1 MSPGAEAKSFDE
13 LISSA
18 AATVTGEDVAKA
30 QESSTNMQR
39 FIPGPLCPWAI
50 RSCGASAAHPRP
62 IW

>member
-30 QESSTNMQR
+30 QESSTNMQQHAENLDMLQFR
-39 FIPGPLCPWAI
+39 MF
-50 RSCGASAAHPRP
+50 AADK
-62 IW
+62 